1 MLGEHFCHVS
11 QLPVRGEQNGNS
23 IMIDVP
29 ASVAVLIQNEIGA
42 SILQRYLNKGKKE
55 QNCKEKTGP
64 VSVELEKARRSHRNP
79 GAARALRMASRALSG
94 GPAAA
99 RRGEGAVNVRKKER
113 ISHAYPSAPKSQI
126 SHAKPPDGS
135 STPPFVTASPV
146 SRSRNSPGV
155 LRGAQRS
162 PSEKLKNAASFS
174 PFQ

>member
-1 MLGEHFCHVS
+1 MFRNC
-11 QLPVRGEQNGNS
+11 PVRGEQNGNS

-29 ASVAVLIQNEIGA
+29 AFVAVLIQNEIGA
-42 SILQRYLNKGKKE
+42 SIIQQYLNKGKKE

-64 VSVELEKARRSHRNP
+64 VSVELEKSAACSPQSRR
-79 GAARALRMASRALSG
+79 RA
-94 GPAAA
+94 GPADGLTGTLGRHAAA

-113 ISHAYPSAPKSQI
+113 ISHAYPSAPNSQI
-126 SHAKPPDGS
+126 SHAKPPDGR